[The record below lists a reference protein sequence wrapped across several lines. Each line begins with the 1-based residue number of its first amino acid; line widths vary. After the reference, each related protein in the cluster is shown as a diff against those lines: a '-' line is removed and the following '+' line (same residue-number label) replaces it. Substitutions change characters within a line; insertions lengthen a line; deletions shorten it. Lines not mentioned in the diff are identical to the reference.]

1 MFSSGWFEN
10 TAIKPT
16 TASHAHTISVW
27 LNEWLPTH
35 SLMLTHVDDFLF
47 STIEDVFRRSR
58 REVFYL
64 CPAPHARS
72 LGARAAGVC
81 EGGGGVRRC
90 EGGSGVGAGS
100 LVRCADLAAILI
112 CVVSAVGSCAFG
124 RENSKFVESAPHGC
138 TPTHAHTPPH
148 NVRIH
153 TTYSCSKQ

>member
-27 LNEWLPTH
+27 LNERLPTH
-35 SLMLTHVDDFLF
+35 SLTLTYVDDFLF

-58 REVFYL
+58 REVFNL

-72 LGARAAGVC
+72 LSARAAGVC
-81 EGGGGVRRC
+81 EGGGGVRRRR
-90 EGGSGVGAGS
+90 SGVGAGS
-100 LVRCADLAAILI
+100 LVRCADLAAVPI
-112 CVVSAVGSCAFG
+112 CVASAVASCAFG

-148 NVRIH
+148 NVRTH